1 MQPRNCVECLITKE
15 ILWFPRAPAC
25 FRSTGGRKFVQR
37 GAVALSGA
45 MDNVNGA
52 SMISDVITIDGG
64 GGGGATTFPWLGES
78 TVATKVHSRQ
88 SDMR

>member
-1 MQPRNCVECLITKE
+1 MQPRNGVECLIAKE
-15 ILWFPRAPAC
+15 LLGFPRAPAC

-64 GGGGATTFPWLGES
+64 GGATTFPWLGES